1 MEDVTVRVSIEFI
14 ERLIL
19 VLRDVDERLSSTG
32 TREIIYCMQQL
43 RGIVPK
49 E

>member
-19 VLRDVDERLSSTG
+19 VLRDVGERLSDERLSSAG
-32 TREIIYCMQQL
+32 TREII
-43 RGIVPK
+43 
-49 E
+49 